1 MKKLVLGALCALF
14 GTSAVYAQS
23 SVTLYGLLDVGLTAL
38 SNQSGH
44 RNVVMDT
51 GVLVPNLFGL
61 RGAEDLGGG
70 LKAIFQLEGQF
81 EVGTGGLDG
90 NLFGRQA
97 WVGLEDDRWGRLT
110 LGNQYDYMF
119 TSLSE
124 HRLGPELPYVSLTN
138 LRQGPFDALGKPLV
152 PSGDF
157 DFDRTAGAQRMA
169 NSVRYQAP
177 IIDGLTVGAMYGFGN
192 QAGSVGNQ
200 NAYSFGADYSQ
211 SNFSIDAA
219 YTMVKYAAINNGDSG
234 IRNFGF
240 GGRIAVLK
248 GWADALYTNM
258 RNTFTGATIDAF
270 EVGGTYPLLPL
281 TTIALAYEYMKG
293 NDVLENNK
301 AQQVNLT
308 LDYTLSKRSD
318 VYVSAAYQH
327 ASGDG
332 NTATAWILDTAGP
345 SSTGNQTILR
355 VGLRHFF

>member
-1 MKKLVLGALCALF
+1 MKKFVLSALCAACYVPL
-14 GTSAVYAQS
+14 AHAQS
-23 SVTLYGLLDVGLTAL
+23 SVTLYGLLDVGVTAL
-38 SNQSGH
+38 SNQGGH

-61 RGAEDLGGG
+61 HGVEDLGGG

-81 EVGTGGLDG
+81 EMATGAQIG

-97 WVGLEDDRWGRLT
+97 WVGLQSDRWGT
-110 LGNQYDYMF
+110 LSAGNQYDYMF

-124 HRLGPELPYVSLTN
+124 KRLGPEIPFVSLTN

-157 DFDRTAGAQRMA
+157 DFDRTAGAQRVA

-177 IIDGLTVGAMYGFGN
+177 VINGFTFGGMYGFSN
-192 QAGSVGNQ
+192 QAGAFSNGNS
-200 NAYSFGADYSQ
+200 YSFGADYSQ
-211 SNFSIDAA
+211 STFSIDAA
-219 YTMVKYAAINNGDSG
+219 YTMVKYAQINNGNDG
-234 IRNFGF
+234 IRNFGL

-248 GWADALYTNM
+248 GWADALYTNT
-258 RNTFTGATIDAF
+258 RNTFTGATINAF
-270 EVGGTYPLLPL
+270 EIGSTYPLMRA
-281 TTIALAYEYMKG
+281 TTIAVAYEYMKG

-301 AQQVNLT
+301 AHQVNLT
-308 LDYTLSKRSD
+308 LDYALSRRSD
-318 VYVSAAYQH
+318 VYISAAYQH

-355 VGLRHFF
+355 VGMRHFF